1 MVKNVVTSPA
11 NLGFENMVLRAKEKF
26 NVAAEYIK

>member
-1 MVKNVVTSPA
+1 MKVVTSPA
-11 NLGFENMVLRAKEKF
+11 SLGFENKVLKAKEKF